1 MTHWENRVEIEDE
14 YNGTKKTHLINHL
27 GKLIPIEEI
36 DASQYNHEHFMR
48 NFLSKSKPL
57 VIRNALQVFDC
68 GEAFKNWSLDY
79 LSEKCGQNRVYVRRD
94 TLSENY
100 KMGKAYN
107 VQETTFQT
115 YVNDLLKDN
124 LNSRNS
130 YLAVQNIK
138 KAFFQ
143 ISEELKMP
151 PFVEKLHAGPF
162 LWIARSGHY
171 EYTHMDPDDNMLTVI
186 RGRKLVRLYGS
197 NVYNMNPNELGSKGR
212 TIQSQI
218 NCDQIQSEFSND
230 MKELFAKTDCQY
242 CLLKEGDML
251 YFPAFCWH
259 QVKSPELT
267 ISVNVFFGDPG
278 QNVFMS
284 KILNSDQK
292 EAFMYWIFNIIK
304 QNLPYP
310 SFNRILANL
319 KESLK
324 GFLFKQWH
332 ENLDE
337 QQVEEIYS
345 RIIQFFDLNQ
355 QIDHLSTLGLQFKS
369 KHPPVLRIR
378 GLLMRPSDEN
388 EQTILENT

>member
-1 MTHWENRVEIEDE
+1 MSHLENKVEIEDY
-14 YNGTKKTHLINHL
+14 YNGTKKKHSINHL

-36 DASQYNHEHFMR
+36 DASQYNHEDFMK
-48 NFLSKSKPL
+48 NFLSKSRPL
-57 VIRNALQVFDC
+57 VIRNALQIFDC
-68 GEAFKNWSLDY
+68 GEAFNNWSLEY
-79 LSEKCGQNRVYVRRD
+79 ISEKCGKNRVYVRRD
-94 TLSENY
+94 TLNENY
-100 KMGKAYN
+100 KMGKAYT
-107 VQETTFQT
+107 VQEIEFQS

-124 LNSRNS
+124 FNSRNS

-138 KAFFQ
+138 KAFSQ
-143 ISEELKMP
+143 ISNELKMP
-151 PFVEKLHAGPF
+151 SLVQKLHAGPF

-171 EYTHMDPDDNMLTVI
+171 EYTHMDPDDNMLAVI

-197 NVYNMNPNELGSKGR
+197 NVYKMHPNELGSKGR

-218 NCDQIQSEFSND
+218 NCDQIQSEFSN
-230 MKELFAKTDCQY
+230 EIKTLYANTNCQY
-242 CLLKEGDML
+242 CLLREGDIL
-251 YFPAFCWH
+251 YFPAFWWH

-278 QNVFMS
+278 ENVFMS

-292 EAFMYWIFNIIK
+292 EAFLYWIFNIIK
-304 QNLPYP
+304 QNMTYP
-310 SFNRILANL
+310 SFDRVLANL

-337 QQVEEIYS
+337 QQIEEIYD
-345 RIIQFFDLNQ
+345 RIIQYFDLKEHTNR
-355 QIDHLSTLGLQFKS
+355 LSTLGLEFKS

-388 EQTILENT
+388 DQTILDDT